1 MKSFIALVIAFFAM
15 SAQASVI
22 RGAGAT
28 FPAPLYTKWCDVFSQ
43 TNQKT
48 KVDYQSLGSGA
59 GVSNFLKGTVQFGA
73 SDAPLTTTQEKEAQE
88 KKIEPLHIPT
98 VLGAVVITYNVPGFK
113 ETLKLTAQNISDI
126 FRGKITT
133 WNDAKLLKNNPGLKT
148 NETKISVVYRAD
160 GSGTTAIFTDYL
172 SKISPEW
179 KSEVGQGSSVKWPIG
194 QGGRGNENL
203 AQTVSTTPGS
213 ISYVELVY
221 ALNKNLSFAEVENKS
236 KKFIKPS
243 VESVTD
249 AARGMLP
256 ELKKDIRT
264 SITNANGKTAYPISG
279 LTYLLVAKKQQ
290 KDTGTELISFI
301 KWALSDGQKIA
312 PSMHYSPLPESLA
325 KKAMSTVDSIQLN

>member
-1 MKSFIALVIAFFAM
+1 MKSFIALLTVFFAL
-15 SAQASVI
+15 STEASVI

-43 TNQKT
+43 ANQKT

-73 SDAPLTTTQEKEAQE
+73 SDAPLTQTQEAEAKE

-98 VLGAVVITYNVPGFK
+98 VLGAVVITYNVPDYKG
-113 ETLKLTAQNISDI
+113 TLKLTSENVADI

-133 WNDAKLLKNNPGLKT
+133 WNDAKLLKNNPELKT
-148 NETKISVVYRAD
+148 NTSKISVVYRAD

-172 SKISPEW
+172 SKVSPQW
-179 KSEVGQGSSVKWPIG
+179 KAEVGQGSSVKWPVG

-221 ALNKNLSFAEVENKS
+221 ALNKNLTYAEIENKS
-236 KKFIKPS
+236 KKFVKAS
-243 VESVTD
+243 VEAVTD

-264 SITNANGKTAYPISG
+264 SITNASGKTAYPISG
-279 LTYLLVAKKQQ
+279 ITYLLVAKSQQ
-290 KDTGTELISFI
+290 KDTGAELVSFI
-301 KWALSDGQKIA
+301 KWALSDGQKLA
-312 PSMHYSPLPESLA
+312 PEIHYAPLPESLA
-325 KKAMSTVDSIQLN
+325 KKALSTVDSIKLN